1 MKPIEKQAVVRAVK
15 LCNEGHSVSDTLRIL
30 QRVYKLQFSK
40 QSLHQRYTEL
50 KKRSDI
56 DKDARFEAVY
66 RKIPVRSWSGVLVVT
81 IVLRPDKF
89 SCTFDCAY
97 CPDETIKNGAKVDMP
112 RSYLSSEPA
121 VMRAM
126 EVDFDITKQFNSRL
140 NTLRENGHTIDKL
153 EIIILG
159 GTYSIYPKSYQ
170 LESMRDIYYA
180 ANTYNE
186 SEESPKRPR
195 YCLHEEQNINDRYST
210 LKVIGVSVETRP
222 DMITKQ
228 ELIRYRHMGI
238 TRVQIGVQHTDDDVL
253 KLVNRK
259 HDCESSTRAIKLL
272 KDNGFKVDI
281 HVMPDLPGS
290 NLELDKKMLERIF
303 TSTDFEAD
311 YVKIYPCLDITHTK
325 IREWKRQKIWN
336 SYAETNMRGLIE
348 LLIHAKVNWIP
359 KHVRIN
365 RIQRDFPEE
374 SETNKFLGFKS
385 AMHKTNLRQLLDQ
398 EMSKR
403 GVSCKC
409 IRCREIKNGTFSIA
423 DVKLNV
429 ESYFASNGIEFFIS
443 VDDRKND
450 KLLGFLRLRL
460 PIDTEDKTSL
470 LPNREALIREL
481 HVFGFVKSVASPV
494 SNDDHNVVQH
504 MGFGKLLISKAETI
518 AFCNGFKSVAIISG
532 VGVRTYYRRLGYEL
546 SKSYMLKTL
555 TVHSFLV
562 SLVHLFKFWMLI
574 SRIRLKKFLM
584 VYKQKD
590 AR

>member
-1 MKPIEKQAVVRAVK
+1 MRPIEKQAVIRAVA
-15 LCNEGHSVSDTLRIL
+15 LCKEGHSVSDTLRTL

-40 QSLHQRYTEL
+40 QSLHERYTEL
-50 KKRSDI
+50 KRSSDI
-56 DKDARFEAVY
+56 DKDARFEAMY

-81 IVLRPDKF
+81 IVLRPDKL

-140 NTLRENGHTIDKL
+140 DTLKQNGHTIDKL

-180 ANTYNE
+180 ANTYND
-186 SEESPKRPR
+186 SQKRPR
-195 YCLHEEQNINDRYST
+195 YCLNEEQNINDRYSN
-210 LKVIGVSVETRP
+210 LKIIGVSVETRP

-228 ELIRYRHMGI
+228 ELIRFRHMGV
-238 TRVQIGVQHTDDDVL
+238 TRVQIGVQHTEEKIL
-253 KLVNRK
+253 KLINRK
-259 HDCESSTRAIKLL
+259 HDCESSIRAIKLL

-281 HVMPDLPGS
+281 HIMPDLPGS
-290 NLELDKKMLERIF
+290 DLDVDKKMLERIF
-303 TSTDFEAD
+303 TTTDFEAD

-325 IREWKRQKIWN
+325 IREWKQQKIWN
-336 SYAETNMRGLIE
+336 SYAETNMQGLIE

-359 KHVRIN
+359 KHIRIN

-374 SETNKFLGFKS
+374 SESNKFLGFKS

-409 IRCREIKNGTFSIA
+409 IRCREIKNGSFSIT
-423 DVKLNV
+423 DVKMNV

-443 VDDRKND
+443 IDDCKND

-460 PIDTEDKTSL
+460 PIDNKHNTIL
-470 LPNREALIREL
+470 LPDRPALIREL
-481 HVFGFVKSVASPV
+481 HVFGFVKSVMSTEG
-494 SNDDHNVVQH
+494 DDHRAVQH
-504 MGFGKLLISKAETI
+504 MGFGKILIRKAEAI
-518 AFCNGFKSVAIISG
+518 AFCNGFTSIAIISG
-532 VGVRTYYRRLGYEL
+532 VGVRSYYRRLGYGL
-546 SKSYMLKTL
+546 SKSYMVKKLNL
-555 TVHSFLV
+555 YSLLI
-562 SLVHLFKFWMLI
+562 SLVHILKFWI
-574 SRIRLKKFLM
+574 YIYKSRWKKYLW
-584 VYKQKD
+584 
-590 AR
+590 